1 MRKSRNYSMGR
12 ENCMPTNYKIFLV
25 NCKFFF
31 GFHNLKYLCSTRKY
45 VTIKEIMNLPISM
58 ELSSLLQKTK
68 NLLSNSQNHSQEHTL
83 LWEVLGS
90 GSVDMSGN
98 GKDDI
103 SDLFLEAIRR
113 WASDI
118 HIEPDEE
125 SLNIRLRIDGNFIH
139 YTTFPEALKT
149 LIVAKIK
156 ILGGLK
162 IDEHRLPQDGKAN
175 FFDPESKKDVDLRIS
190 IIPTIYGE
198 KVVIRLL
205 KKENEWIDLRSIGVL
220 PMNMVRIKKRL
231 QDNYG
236 LVLVVGPTGSGKS
249 TTLHAMLSTF
259 DPTGQNISTL
269 EDPVEYR
276 IKWVNHTQINP
287 KINFNFADG
296 LRSLLRQD
304 PDIIMVGEIRD
315 AETAKLAVEASIT
328 GHLVFSTIHANSGSS
343 TIQRL
348 MNLGIDPLLI
358 TSSLKMVVSQRLAR
372 RLCTHCKVAYQPEV
386 AIKEKVLTRIGKY
399 VNDRENLL
407 FHKASETGCEHCN
420 HKGYKGRVGL
430 FEILEMTEGLEKL
443 ILQWASKTQL
453 EIQAI
458 GDGMINIKDDAFL
471 KVALGEISLEEVIQV
486 LSN

>member
-1 MRKSRNYSMGR
+1 
-12 ENCMPTNYKIFLV
+12 
-25 NCKFFF
+25 
-31 GFHNLKYLCSTRKY
+31 
-45 VTIKEIMNLPISM
+45 
-58 ELSSLLQKTK
+58 
-68 NLLSNSQNHSQEHTL
+68 
-83 LWEVLGS
+83 
-90 GSVDMSGN
+90 
-98 GKDDI
+98 
-103 SDLFLEAIRR
+103 
-113 WASDI
+113 
-118 HIEPDEE
+118 
-125 SLNIRLRIDGNFIH
+125 
-139 YTTFPEALKT
+139 
-149 LIVAKIK
+149 VA
-156 ILGGLK
+156 
-162 IDEHRLPQDGKAN
+162 
-175 FFDPESKKDVDLRIS
+175 
-190 IIPTIYGE
+190 
-198 KVVIRLL
+198 IRLL

-236 LVLVVGPTGSGKS
+236 LILVVGPTGSGKS

-259 DPTGQNISTL
+259 DPTEQNISTL

-276 IKWVNHTQINP
+276 IKGVNHTQINP

-372 RLCTHCKVAYQPEV
+372 RLCTHCKIAYQPDARV
-386 AIKEKVLTRIGKY
+386 KEKVLNRIGKY

-420 HKGYKGRVGL
+420 HK
-430 FEILEMTEGLEKL
+430 
-443 ILQWASKTQL
+443 
-453 EIQAI
+453 
-458 GDGMINIKDDAFL
+458 
-471 KVALGEISLEEVIQV
+471 
-486 LSN
+486 